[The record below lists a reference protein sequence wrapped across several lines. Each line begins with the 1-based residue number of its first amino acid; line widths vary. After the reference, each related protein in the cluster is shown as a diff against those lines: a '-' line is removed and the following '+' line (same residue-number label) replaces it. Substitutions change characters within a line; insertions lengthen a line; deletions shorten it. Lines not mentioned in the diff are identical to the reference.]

1 MQLTLKNILPS
12 KNTRM
17 QSDTYNST
25 NLLNFVKSEGM
36 SPFKF
41 LLDKWLY
48 TKHWKFVAISV
59 TFLFRYRIGQLHYKI
74 RMRYTRH
81 KTSQGMN
88 HYITVILGRGSELHC
103 SHDHGTG
110 RHGSPPSWAQSADEL
125 SAITFAIAPPV
136 TQTNLIRYAVLRASK
151 VYI

>member
-48 TKHWKFVAISV
+48 TKHRKFVAN
-59 TFLFRYRIGQLHYKI
+59 Q
-74 RMRYTRH
+74 
-81 KTSQGMN
+81 
-88 HYITVILGRGSELHC
+88 
-103 SHDHGTG
+103 
-110 RHGSPPSWAQSADEL
+110 
-125 SAITFAIAPPV
+125 
-136 TQTNLIRYAVLRASK
+136 
-151 VYI
+151 